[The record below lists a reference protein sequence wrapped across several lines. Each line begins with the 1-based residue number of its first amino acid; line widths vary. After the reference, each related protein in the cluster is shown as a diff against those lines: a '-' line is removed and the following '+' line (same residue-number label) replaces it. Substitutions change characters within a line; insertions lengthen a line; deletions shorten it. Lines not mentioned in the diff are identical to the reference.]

1 MTIRQKCSNQTS
13 LVEKFGALL
22 LKAGAELSLGF
33 CRMGGFVKKK
43 ILEADT
49 LSKDGLI
56 KNRPG
61 LSVF

>member
-22 LKAGAELSLGF
+22 LKAGAELSLSF
-33 CRMGGFVKKK
+33 CRMGGLVKK

-49 LSKDGLI
+49 MSKDGLI
-56 KNRPG
+56 KIRPG